1 MEVAMSSGRY
11 RLRTR
16 LRGSLP
22 SWLLWVS
29 PKGRGDCG
37 DHEWYRAEAGT
48 WRCYHCETGVSAINP
63 LSPAERLEANV
74 SALRF
79 ATQLP
84 PTVDVQ
90 ETIARLVDELDRSIH
105 PLAEELEADP
115 GSVSR
120 IQAELKA

>member
-1 MEVAMSSGRY
+1 METTMSSGKY
-11 RLRTR
+11 RFRTR

-22 SWLLWVS
+22 GWLLWIS
-29 PKGRGDCG
+29 PKGGSDCG
-37 DHEWYRAEAGT
+37 DHEWYRSEVDT
-48 WRCYHCETGVSAINP
+48 WRCYHCVMGVSEVNP

-84 PTVDVQ
+84 PTEQVQ
-90 ETIARLVDELDRSIH
+90 ETIARLVDELDQSIH